1 MKLWRLRLNFRW
13 KLAVVLMFAVFITAV
28 SMGIYAVYQ
37 EKQELA
43 AVVQERLRHNGRMA
57 LAYLDVLYPGPWRVE
72 NGLLYKGNIQ
82 ISYNDRLV
90 DDLRDKTECLV
101 TFFLGD
107 TRVATTI
114 RDEFGRRIISTQAA
128 PEIAR
133 QVLAGKEFQGEA
145 DVLGKKLQTA
155 YFPLQDE
162 NGRTIGMFFIGS
174 DHRDYDAKLNGL
186 IWNFIWALLFGQ
198 LMANVLAWYVARH
211 FSRPVQAIQ
220 QAMSRAEQGDLTVRV
235 PVTTKDELGDL
246 ADNFNSMLLR
256 LSQAFQEVNETAH
269 QLAGS
274 AQQLSSAAEE
284 SSRTT
289 EQIASTINQVAQG
302 TESQAKSVEDT
313 ANIISEMSKLA
324 QQIAA
329 NAHGVLSAAREMDES
344 AQAGEKAIEQ
354 VMEKMAHINQ
364 SVAEFANQI
373 SSLGNRS
380 QEIGKIV
387 DVITGIAKQTNLLA
401 LNAAIEAARAGEHGR
416 GFAVVADEVRKL
428 AEQSAEATTQI
439 SGLIK
444 EIQGETVKAVQGMEE
459 RRQEVE
465 QGTAIAQN
473 AVLAFRN
480 IIEAIN
486 KVNNQIASVT
496 QATDQM
502 AEGGDVAV
510 QAIENIASISE
521 QTAASAQQVAVA
533 AEEQT
538 ASSQEVAA
546 SAGMLSSLA
555 DRLQSITSRFQV
567 K

>member
-1 MKLWRLRLNFRW
+1 MRFWRLRLNFRW

-28 SMGIYAVYQ
+28 SMGLYAVNQ
-37 EKQELA
+37 EKKELA
-43 AVVQERLRHNGRMA
+43 AVVQERLRHNGNMT
-57 LAYLDVLYPGPWRVE
+57 LAYLDIAYPGAWRVE
-72 NGLLYKGNIQ
+72 NGILYKGDIR
-82 ISYNDRLV
+82 ISENDRLV
-90 DDLRDKTECLV
+90 DELREKTGCLV

-107 TRVATTI
+107 NRVATTI
-114 RDEFGRRIISTQAA
+114 RDDLGRRATGTRAA
-128 PEIAR
+128 PDVAR
-133 QVLAGKEFQGEA
+133 QVLTGQVYQGEA
-145 DVLGKKLQTA
+145 DVLGKKLQAA
-155 YFPLQDE
+155 YFPLKDG
-162 NGRTIGMFFIGS
+162 NGQVIGMFFLGS
-174 DHRDYDAKLNGL
+174 DHGDYEAKLNAL
-186 IWNFIWALLFGQ
+186 IWNFIWALLLGQ
-198 LMANVLAWYVARH
+198 LMANVLAWLVARH

-235 PVTTKDELGDL
+235 PVTTRDELGEL
-246 ADNFNSMLLR
+246 ADNFNSMLMR
-256 LSQAFQEVNETAH
+256 LSQAFQEVNETSH

-329 NAHGVLSAAREMDES
+329 NAHGVLTAAREMDHS
-344 AQAGEKAIEQ
+344 AQDGEKAIEQ

-364 SVAEFANQI
+364 SVADFANQI
-373 SSLGNRS
+373 RSLGQRS

-473 AVLAFRN
+473 AVVAFRN
-480 IIEAIN
+480 IMAAIN
-486 KVNNQIASVT
+486 NVNVQIASVT

-502 AEGGDVAV
+502 AEGGDAAV

-538 ASSQEVAA
+538 ASFQEVAA
-546 SAGMLSSLA
+546 SASMLSTLA
-555 DRLQSITSRFQV
+555 DRLQNITNRFQV